1 MESKPAFSLADL
13 QKGAKAL
20 NTAVVE
26 TEKKA
31 GAQTK
36 DDAAASAATLDSLE
50 KLYEKHAGNV
60 DLIFDELG
68 ANPAKAKKSHHAPK
82 TAREFALKF
91 SKGYYDVIEGSL
103 DDDAAES
110 KSPSAHK

>member
-13 QKGAKAL
+13 QRGAKSL
-20 NTAVVE
+20 NT

-31 GAQTK
+31 AGLQTK

-91 SKGYYDVIEGSL
+91 SEGYYDVIEGSL